1 MKMEKGFAGLPGT
14 SRFVALMPRLL
25 LPFSLLLHCYR
36 GQETGIYF
44 VDSTKLAVCHNA
56 RSARRRCSKGWPS
69 GLPCLWVGFFG
80 FRLSHL
86 TACFLMGTPPSLMP
100 LSKEQGE
107 VQLQGM
113 LHR

>member
-44 VDSTKLAVCHNA
+44 VDSTKLAVCHSA
-56 RSARRRCSKGWPS
+56 RSARTRCSKG
-69 GLPCLWVGFFG
+69 
-80 FRLSHL
+80 
-86 TACFLMGTPPSLMP
+86 
-100 LSKEQGE
+100 
-107 VQLQGM
+107 
-113 LHR
+113 